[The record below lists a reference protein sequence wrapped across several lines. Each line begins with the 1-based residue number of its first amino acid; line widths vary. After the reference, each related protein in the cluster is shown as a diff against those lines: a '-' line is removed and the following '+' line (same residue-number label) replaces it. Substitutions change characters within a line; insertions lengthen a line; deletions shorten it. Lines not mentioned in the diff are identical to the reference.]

1 MTQAT
6 PAPAESSSSPPVL
19 LANGLSKRFG
29 AVEALQDVTF
39 SVVAGEVVALCGEN
53 GAGKSTLARVIAGL
67 VRPDA
72 GSLTVAGTERH
83 VGSVAESY
91 AAGIRIA
98 PQELTLAPNLSVAEN
113 ISMGHLPLR
122 WGILVDRT
130 EMRRLA
136 TERLADLGIELD
148 VDRRVERLT
157 VLQKTF
163 VQIAHAMTPGAR
175 LLIVD
180 EPTAPMSGPEVDQLL
195 AVLGRLTAAG
205 IAVLYIS
212 HRLDEVFR
220 IAHRAIVLRDGRLVA
235 DFERVRLTREALA
248 GAMVGERSLDIG
260 HRRVVPGETDALQ
273 VEGLA
278 FGVVEDLSFSVG
290 RHEVVSIY
298 GVSGSGREAVGMA
311 LIGAIPVTSG
321 MVRVDGYLVAGG
333 PRAAFEAGLGYVP
346 GERRSQG
353 LVPEFSIRE
362 NLTLAIL
369 RRLSRFGLLDRRS
382 ERRLTERWMEALR
395 IAAPSGEARVTR
407 LSGGNQQKVLLA
419 RWLARHSSVLILEEP
434 TRGVDIAT
442 KAEIYRVLRQL
453 ADDGAAVLIISSD
466 LEEVAL
472 VSDRVLVLRN
482 GALAAELRGADEASI
497 ARAALA
503 AEMAGHAA

>member
-1 MTQAT
+1 MTHSQR
-6 PAPAESSSSPPVL
+6 APAEGSSPPPVL
-19 LANGLSKRFG
+19 LVSHLVKRFG
-29 AVEALQDVTF
+29 AVEALRDV
-39 SVVAGEVVALCGEN
+39 SLRVDPGEVVALCGEN
-53 GAGKSTLARVIAGL
+53 GAGKSTLARAVAGL
-67 VRPDA
+67 LRPDS
-72 GSLTVAGTERH
+72 GSIAVDGVERH
-83 VGSVAESY
+83 LGSVAESY

-113 ISMGHLPLR
+113 ISMGHLPRRL
-122 WGILVDRT
+122 GVLVDGSV
-130 EMRRLA
+130 MRRQA

-148 VDRRVERLT
+148 VDRRVERLS

-163 VQIAHAMTPGAR
+163 VQIAHSMTPGAR

-195 AVLGRLTAAG
+195 AVLGRLTATG

-220 IAHRAIVLRDGRLVA
+220 IADRAVVLRDGRLVA
-235 DFERVRLTREALA
+235 DFDRASLTREALA

-260 HRRVVPGETDALQ
+260 HRNAAPTDAEALR
-273 VEGLA
+273 VEHLA
-278 FGVVEDLSFSVG
+278 SSTLRDLSFSV
-290 RHEVVSIY
+290 RTHEIVAIY

-311 LIGAIPVTSG
+311 IIGALPASG
-321 MVRVDGYLVAGG
+321 GEVRVQGQPVAGG
-333 PRAAFEAGLGYVP
+333 PRAAFDAGLGYVP
-346 GERRSQG
+346 AERRSQG
-353 LVPEFSIRE
+353 LIPEFSIRE
-362 NLTLAIL
+362 NLSLAVL
-369 RRLSRFGLLDRRS
+369 RRLSRFGLLDRRA
-382 ERRLTERWMEALR
+382 ERRLVGHWMDALR
-395 IAAPSGEARVTR
+395 IVAPSSEVRVTR

-419 RWLARHSSVLILEEP
+419 RWLAHQSSVLILEEP

-453 ADDGAAVLIISSD
+453 ADDGAGVLVISSD

-472 VSDRVLVLRN
+472 VGDRVLVLR
-482 GALAAELRGADEASI
+482 GGTLVAELRGADEAAI

-503 AEMAGHAA
+503 AQEIGHVA